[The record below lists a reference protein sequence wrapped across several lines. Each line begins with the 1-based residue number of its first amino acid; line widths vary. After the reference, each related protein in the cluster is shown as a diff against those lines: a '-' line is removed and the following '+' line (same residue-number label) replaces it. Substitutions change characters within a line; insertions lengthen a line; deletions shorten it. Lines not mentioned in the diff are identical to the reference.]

1 MKRTFSQA
9 PETWLGRAV
18 GFSRGRRLP
27 HSSLCI
33 WGAGRCV
40 SPLRPPPR
48 PPSPSF
54 PSLRRRRSRASL
66 IPAHSSLRFACCGR
80 SAPAPPRS
88 SLRSPAPAYPRM
100 PLCGLGGRRSRL
112 RHARRPSRPLLP
124 LGHRLAAI
132 YCRGLLLAL
141 GRPAAVV
148 CARSARLAG
157 VFPVVDRSRR
167 APMLAAGSSPSLA
180 VSSLGRMRRA
190 PRVASS
196 CGVIP
201 SFQAHLRPASP
212 LRAHAGV
219 GVFLLAMIFFA
230 FSPSTHRALNTNSS
244 RTQHALKTPN
254 KARRAA
260 LRAPKVAL

>member
-1 MKRTFSQA
+1 MEQTSSLA
-9 PETWLGRAV
+9 PVPLLGRAV

-33 WGAGRCV
+33 WGEGRCV

-88 SLRSPAPAYPRM
+88 SLRSPAPACPRM

-112 RHARRPSRPLLP
+112 RHARRPSRPLVP

-132 YCRGLLLAL
+132 MVWGLLLAL

-148 CARSARLAG
+148 CARSARLDG
-157 VFPVVDRSRR
+157 VFPVVGRSRR
-167 APMLAAGSSPSLA
+167 APLLAAGSSPSLA
-180 VSSLGRMRRA
+180 VSLLGRMRRA
-190 PRVASS
+190 PLLASS
-196 CGVIP
+196 CGVVQ
-201 SFQAHLRPASP
+201 SFHAHLWPASP

-219 GVFLLAMIFFA
+219 GVFLLAMILFVFYQ
-230 FSPSTHRALNTNSS
+230 STHRSLNTHSS